1 MPPKQ
6 LLCIIPI
13 STTGITQSLAAIYT
27 STTQVQLDFI
37 DGRGLTTCPPC
48 IENHEQAV
56 VSSVAMLPRV
66 ADILATRQFDGIL
79 TCCFSDHP
87 LVYALRRQT
96 STPVTGIFQAAL
108 RMAVPTTETNERFG
122 IVTTTAAWE
131 PVLQESVQE
140 LGYGAQCVGVRA
152 TRLGVLDLENL
163 PESHVVEVF
172 RGSAQELVDAGATRI
187 ILGCAGM
194 VSLRRGIQAALPPRV
209 RIIDGVEAGITVLVR
224 GLMDD

>member
-1 MPPKQ
+1 MPPKK

-27 STTQVQLDFI
+27 STTKVQLDFI
-37 DGRGLTTCPPC
+37 DGSGLATCPPC
-48 IENHEQAV
+48 IESHDQAV

-66 ADILATRQFDGIL
+66 TDFLATRQFDGIL

-108 RMAVPTTETNERFG
+108 KMAVPTMETENERFG

-131 PVLQESVQE
+131 PVLQESVQK
-140 LGYGAQCVGVRA
+140 LGYGAHCVGVRA
-152 TRLGVLDLENL
+152 TRLGVLDLESL
-163 PESHVVEVF
+163 PESHVIDVF
-172 RGSAQELVDAGATRI
+172 RRSAQELVEAGATRI

-194 VSLRRGIQAALPPRV
+194 ASLRRGIQAVLPSRV
-209 RIIDGVEAGITVLVR
+209 RIIDGVEAGITVLAR
-224 GLMDD
+224 E

>member
-1 MPPKQ
+1 MPPKK

-13 STTGITQSLAAIYT
+13 STTGITQSLAAIYK
-27 STTQVQLDFI
+27 SPTQVQLDFI
-37 DGRGLTTCPPC
+37 DGSGLRTCPPC

-56 VSSVAMLPRV
+56 ESSVAMLPRV
-66 ADILATRQFDGIL
+66 TDLLAARQYDGIL

-87 LVYALRRQT
+87 LVYALQRQT

-108 RMAVPTTETNERFG
+108 MMAVPTMETESERFG

-131 PVLQESVQE
+131 PVLQDSVQE
-140 LGYGAQCVGVRA
+140 LGYGAHCVGVRA
-152 TRLGVLDLENL
+152 TRLGVLDLESL

-172 RGSAQELVDAGATRI
+172 RRSAQELMDAGATSI

-194 VSLRRGIQAALPPRV
+194 ASLRRGIQAVLPPRV
-209 RIIDGVEAGITVLVR
+209 RIIDGVEAGIAVLAR
-224 GLMDD
+224 E